1 MKRTL
6 IILIAAVSYS
16 TKVIKSK
23 QITTAEA
30 NEYIAEALYPI
41 VQK

>member
-1 MKRTL
+1 MVGLTEKDME
-6 IILIAAVSYS
+6 AVSYS

-23 QITTAEA
+23 QITTGVAPYA
-30 NEYIAEALYPI
+30 RGNRLYPI

>member
-1 MKRTL
+1 MTDNNVMVRY
-6 IILIAAVSYS
+6 AVSYS

-23 QITTAEA
+23 QITTHLAREFDSVP
-30 NEYIAEALYPI
+30 LYPI

>member
-1 MKRTL
+1 MMLL
-6 IILIAAVSYS
+6 IIQQVRAVSYS

-23 QITTAEA
+23 QITTE
-30 NEYIAEALYPI
+30 NDFLTTSQPLYPI

>member
-1 MKRTL
+1 MN
-6 IILIAAVSYS
+6 AVSYS

-23 QITTAEA
+23 QITTKEWQD
-30 NEYIAEALYPI
+30 YVDLGLYPI

>member
-1 MKRTL
+1 MTDNNVMVRY
-6 IILIAAVSYS
+6 AVSYS

-23 QITTAEA
+23 QITTTPFLPFLRSS
-30 NEYIAEALYPI
+30 LYPI

>member
-1 MKRTL
+1 MPMRS
-6 IILIAAVSYS
+6 AVSYS

-23 QITTAEA
+23 QITTYS
-30 NEYIAEALYPI
+30 NENEQLNRLYPI

>member
-1 MKRTL
+1 M
-6 IILIAAVSYS
+6 AVSYS

-23 QITTAEA
+23 QITTQATSVLLSRK
-30 NEYIAEALYPI
+30 LYPI

>member
-1 MKRTL
+1 MMN
-6 IILIAAVSYS
+6 INPDAVSYS

-23 QITTAEA
+23 QITTVIRFAPSE
-30 NEYIAEALYPI
+30 EVLYPI

>member
-1 MKRTL
+1 MARYIK
-6 IILIAAVSYS
+6 AAVSYS

-23 QITTAEA
+23 QITTRV
-30 NEYIAEALYPI
+30 YFPCSIDALYPI

>member
-1 MKRTL
+1 MLEVR
-6 IILIAAVSYS
+6 AVSYS

-23 QITTAEA
+23 QITTDYYRDETLSP
-30 NEYIAEALYPI
+30 LYPI

>member
-1 MKRTL
+1 MDELTL
-6 IILIAAVSYS
+6 AILAVSYS

-23 QITTAEA
+23 QITTKS
-30 NEYIAEALYPI
+30 IAIIIETKLYPI

>member
-1 MKRTL
+1 MHGDTINKD
-6 IILIAAVSYS
+6 AVSYS

-23 QITTAEA
+23 QITTKQDLQ
-30 NEYIAEALYPI
+30 NVMPLLYPI

>member
-1 MKRTL
+1 MHGVKVFGL
-6 IILIAAVSYS
+6 GAVSYS

-23 QITTAEA
+23 QITTEGTGFRGRA
-30 NEYIAEALYPI
+30 ALYPI

>member
-1 MKRTL
+1 MQT
-6 IILIAAVSYS
+6 ANAVSYS

-23 QITTAEA
+23 QITTH
-30 NEYIAEALYPI
+30 NGKSDLKTWLYPI

>member
-1 MKRTL
+1 MMATVAP
-6 IILIAAVSYS
+6 IAVSYS

-23 QITTAEA
+23 QITTWDAPLRTA
-30 NEYIAEALYPI
+30 HALYPI

>member
-1 MKRTL
+1 ME
-6 IILIAAVSYS
+6 AVSYS

-23 QITTAEA
+23 QITTRARSDVLKQR
-30 NEYIAEALYPI
+30 LYPI

>member
-1 MKRTL
+1 MLIVLTL
-6 IILIAAVSYS
+6 IAVSYS

-23 QITTAEA
+23 QITTGISIVFIFEM
-30 NEYIAEALYPI
+30 LYPI

>member
-1 MKRTL
+1 MMN
-6 IILIAAVSYS
+6 IDPSYMDAVSYS

-23 QITTAEA
+23 QITT
-30 NEYIAEALYPI
+30 NFTSLWGYSWLYPI

>member
-1 MKRTL
+1 MSFL
-6 IILIAAVSYS
+6 SSAVSYS

-23 QITTAEA
+23 QITTVTREDPTSQ
-30 NEYIAEALYPI
+30 ELYPI

>member
-1 MKRTL
+1 MGLLPRKTKT
-6 IILIAAVSYS
+6 AVSYS

-23 QITTAEA
+23 QITTGRPFQADSRK
-30 NEYIAEALYPI
+30 LYPI

>member
-1 MKRTL
+1 MDSHL
-6 IILIAAVSYS
+6 SCVIEAVSYS

-23 QITTAEA
+23 QITTIMDKKY
-30 NEYIAEALYPI
+30 NHSMLYPI

>member
-1 MKRTL
+1 MTDNNVMVRY
-6 IILIAAVSYS
+6 AVSYS

-23 QITTAEA
+23 QITTLVNTSNNASV
-30 NEYIAEALYPI
+30 LYPI

>member
-1 MKRTL
+1 MATRMLFRKN
-6 IILIAAVSYS
+6 AVSYS

-23 QITTAEA
+23 QITTGGCRYFFAKG
-30 NEYIAEALYPI
+30 LYPI

>member
-1 MKRTL
+1 MMN
-6 IILIAAVSYS
+6 INPDAVSYS

-23 QITTAEA
+23 QITTGATSLPREPQ
-30 NEYIAEALYPI
+30 LYPI